1 MEKENFEDYIKNI
14 SNNIDFNENMLKK
27 INNMYLSSKEIDI
40 LNKYSIK
47 YNTCF
52 SYNELLFK
60 IQDSLDEFYDIAE
73 DLDIVAENIAE
84 RNYYSNTNK

>member
-52 SYNELLFK
+52 CYNELLFK